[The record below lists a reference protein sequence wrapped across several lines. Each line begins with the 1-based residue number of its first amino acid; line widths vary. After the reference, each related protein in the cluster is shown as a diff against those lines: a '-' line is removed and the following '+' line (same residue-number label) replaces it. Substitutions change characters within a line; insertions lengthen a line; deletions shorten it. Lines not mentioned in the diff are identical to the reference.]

1 MTMEF
6 GKLTDYLN
14 NLTDHWIPG
23 LDMMIA
29 VDGKTVYRHQS
40 GFRDV
45 EAAIPM
51 DGTELYQAYSAAKL
65 VTVTAA
71 LTLLE
76 TGRCRLSDPV
86 YAYIPEFR
94 ELTVLRDDG
103 AAIPAG
109 STMTLAH
116 LFTMTSGIRY
126 DLALPAIRK
135 AVADTQGRAPTVEI
149 ARAIASAPLAFE
161 PGSHFHY
168 SLSHDVLAAVVE
180 VITGMPFR
188 EYAAQA
194 VLQPCGMTDSG
205 FHAKETECSRFARQY
220 RFDSDTQQAVPMA
233 QSNEFIFG
241 TAYDSG
247 GAGLYSSVA
256 DLMCLMRMLTRKGVT
271 DSGARILRAE
281 TVDAMRTNRLTPV
294 QLADFGALRFA
305 GYGYGLGVRTMMD
318 RAGSGSRSS
327 IGEFGWYGAAGIYL
341 LADPEQ
347 KLAMC
352 YAQQVR
358 GYPLWQ
364 LHPVLRN
371 LAYEALDL

>member
-1 MTMEF
+1 MT
-6 GKLTDYLN
+6 
-14 NLTDHWIPG
+14 
-23 LDMMIA
+23 
-29 VDGKTVYRHQS
+29 
-40 GFRDV
+40 V
-45 EAAIPM
+45 E
-51 DGTELYQAYSAAKL
+51 
-65 VTVTAA
+65 
-71 LTLLE
+71 
-76 TGRCRLSDPV
+76 
-86 YAYIPEFR
+86 
-94 ELTVLRDDG
+94 
-103 AAIPAG
+103 
-109 STMTLAH
+109 H

-188 EYAAQA
+188 EYATQA
-194 VLQPCGMTDSG
+194 VLQPCGMMDSG

-233 QSNEFIFG
+233 QSNEFVFG

-247 GAGLYSSVA
+247 GAGLYSSVG

-318 RAGSGSRSS
+318 RAGSGTSS
-327 IGEFGWYGAAGIYL
+327 SVGEFGWYGAAGIYL

-371 LAYEALDL
+371 LAYEALNL